1 MKFWVIEPVGGHG
14 GMNYYNNGLGEGI
27 LANGGEI
34 VLFTCDE
41 TREVSK
47 DRFEILKVFRG
58 IYGPTNKLVRAARF
72 FKGLAHT
79 ILLIKRGGGSLCH
92 LHFFQYG
99 LLELMSC
106 ISLRAAGIKVIA
118 TVHDVEAFGSNNSR
132 FSKWAVFNLCSELIV
147 HNNFSKN
154 ELNNNLITIG
164 IRKPIAVIPHG
175 NYIPFIK
182 KNSKTASRKR
192 IGIDDETS
200 LVLFFGQ
207 IKKVKGLDILIE
219 AIPRVLERRPNTTF
233 LIAGKVWK
241 DSFEKYQSLIESN
254 GVGSSVVQHIRY
266 IPDEHVDDYY
276 CSADVVV
283 LPYRKIY
290 QSGVLIMAMSYGCC
304 TISSGLEAM
313 KEIIKDGINGYL
325 FSPESSISLSEKI
338 VFALDSDRNSISRA
352 ALETVKSSH
361 DWAFVGKKHIEA
373 YRRNA

>member
-1 MKFWVIEPVGGHG
+1 
-14 GMNYYNNGLGEGI
+14 MNYYNNGLAYGI
-27 LANGGEI
+27 LANGGEV

-41 TREVSK
+41 TREASK
-47 DRFEILKVFRG
+47 DKFEIAKVFCG
-58 IYGPTNKLVRAARF
+58 IYGPTNKLVRATRF
-72 FKGLAHT
+72 LKGLACA
-79 ILLIKRGGGSLCH
+79 ILRMKRDGGRLCH
-92 LHFFQYG
+92 LHLFQYG

-106 ISLRAAGIKVIA
+106 IALRAAGIKVIA
-118 TVHDVEAFGSNNSR
+118 TVHDVEAFGSDNSR
-132 FSKWAVFNLCSELIV
+132 FTKRAVLKLCSELIV
-147 HNNFSKN
+147 HNDFSRN
-154 ELNNNLITIG
+154 ELNKALITIG
-164 IRKPIAVIPHG
+164 IRKPVTVIPHG
-175 NYIPFIK
+175 NYIPFVK
-182 KNSKTASRKR
+182 QKPKTDSRKR
-192 IGIDDETS
+192 IGIAVEKN

-219 AIPRVLERRPNTTF
+219 AMPRVLDCHPNTTF

-266 IPDEHVDDYY
+266 IPDEQVDDYY

-313 KEIIKDGINGYL
+313 QEIIKDGVNGYL
-325 FSPESSISLSEKI
+325 FSPESSFSLSEKI
-338 VFALDSDRNSISRA
+338 VFALESDRDSISRS

-361 DWAFVGKKHIEA
+361 DWALVGERHIEV
-373 YRRNA
+373 YRRNV